1 MFVSNAFLLETSIK
15 FHILFSV
22 QRQMALAGIVT
33 ALEYVSVHDQ
43 FAAPHKQTAIFASI
57 N

>member
-1 MFVSNAFLLETSIK
+1 
-15 FHILFSV
+15 
-22 QRQMALAGIVT
+22 MALAGIVT